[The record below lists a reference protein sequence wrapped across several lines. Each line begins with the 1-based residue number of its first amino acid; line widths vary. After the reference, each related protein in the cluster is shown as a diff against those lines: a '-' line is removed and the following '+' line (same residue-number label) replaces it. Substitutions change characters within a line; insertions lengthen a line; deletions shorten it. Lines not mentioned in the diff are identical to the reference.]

1 MKNKKILIAFATSVW
16 TLANLSFAQ
25 ITITQSQVEAILSVG
40 KTVKFYSDTTS
51 KTVNVGRTG
60 GPNIYDFRNLPFYF
74 VIQSTVVSVSQISQ
88 LAPRY
93 PSNAITFNISGRSGE
108 FEYPVLSFANQQSLN
123 HGEAKI
129 FSQTTER
136 YKHNTPAE
144 IFLSF
149 PVTFNTQFSQTL
161 TDAETTYTNGVPTS
175 TSSGSVSPTTYVDGY
190 GTLLLPGGLS
200 FNCLRV
206 RSVEALP
213 SSGKEFRFFTQEGA
227 ILIIDSFNTQPDT
240 GFVQTKDAPFYL
252 LGGSL
257 TSVKETGSVPMQFSL
272 SQNYPNPF
280 NPSTTIRFALPKSA
294 YVTLKI
300 YDLLGQEIETLV
312 NEKLLAGEYD
322 LLWNAAGLPSGV
334 YLYRIRADEFV
345 ETKKLVLLK

>member
-1 MKNKKILIAFATSVW
+1 MRDKTILFALAAIALQLTNF
-16 TLANLSFAQ
+16 SFAQ
-25 ITITQSQVEAILSVG
+25 VTVTQSQIEAIFSVG
-40 KTVKFYSDTTS
+40 KTVKFYTDTTS

-60 GPNIYDFRNLPFYF
+60 GPNVYDFRNLPFYF

-93 PSNAITFNISGRSGE
+93 PSNAITFNFSGRSGK
-108 FEYPVLSFANQQSLN
+108 FQYLVLSFANQQWLS

-129 FSQTTER
+129 FSSTSEY
-136 YKHNTPAE
+136 YKHKSPSE
-144 IFLSF
+144 FRLSF
-149 PVTFNTQFSQTL
+149 PVTFNTQFSQTF
-161 TDAETTYTNGVPTS
+161 TIAETTYTNGVPTQTSS
-175 TSSGSVSPTTYVDGY
+175 TSISRTMYVDGY

-206 RSVEALP
+206 RDVDALP
-213 SSGKEFRFFTQEGA
+213 SNGKEFLFVTQEGA
-227 ILIIDSFNTQPDT
+227 LLSISSFNTQPDT
-240 GFVQTKDAPFYL
+240 GFVQTNDAPFYF

-257 TSVKETGSVPMQFSL
+257 TSVRETGNLPVQFSL

-300 YDLLGQEIETLV
+300 FNLLGQEIGTLV
-312 NEKLLAGEYD
+312 SGKFSAGDYYVQ
-322 LLWNAAGLPSGV
+322 WNALGLPSGV
-334 YLYRIRADEFV
+334 YLYRIQADEFV
-345 ETKKLVLLK
+345 ETKKVILLK